1 MTLIIFVSLVTSE
14 QACWFVLTIT
24 FGDQLDQWIP
34 WRSLGKGESYV
45 IEAKLFFEQLISKSV
60 SKPALGVAIL
70 NKKEQLSFLFLNVN
84 CCAIFRTLLH
94 AAHAHGFDCH
104 VLAFFPMYYV
114 TIQYYLRPN
123 ISTVVGF
130 RIQHLTVRLI

>member
-104 VLAFFPMYYV
+104 V
-114 TIQYYLRPN
+114 QYKYSCGFLYTTFDWSSYLKKYEK
-123 ISTVVGF
+123 IKKK
-130 RIQHLTVRLI
+130 